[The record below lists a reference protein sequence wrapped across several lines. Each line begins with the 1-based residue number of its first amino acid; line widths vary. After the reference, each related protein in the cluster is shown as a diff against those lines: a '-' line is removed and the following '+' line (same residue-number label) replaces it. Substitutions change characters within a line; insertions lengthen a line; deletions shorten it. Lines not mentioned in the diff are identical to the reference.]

1 MDGEYICVDEEYYDP
16 YFILGVTRDDS
27 DSHIAKAYKTRAKKY
42 HPDKAPVDKI
52 KKYEKRFAIV
62 LESYEFIKKRR
73 RAIGVK
79 RELKNESQS
88 VDDFNK
94 EFEKITSPYDFGYG
108 TQSRIQDADE
118 YKSFETNIVNQFR
131 GKKFSK
137 EAFNKLFTYNKKIQ
151 TREDDHTS
159 KALVHK
165 TSDGFYGFNTAD
177 LANCALVS
185 SFNGLL
191 ITGDNF
197 GENGVGY
204 YSNEYS
210 DYKHSYNSAKN
221 PENILELNKIENED
235 ENDDEEEDVN
245 GLYKKYKSVYKTP
258 VNVKGGSYSQ
268 QQEQLMK
275 NVMNDLIEKEEHDK
289 EMIMRYNKIYKKELL
304 KQALEG
310 RLDTSPNFIRAL
322 KYHYN
327 AKQIL

>member
-1 MDGEYICVDEEYYDP
+1 MDSEYICIDEEYYDP

-52 KKYEKRFAIV
+52 KKYEKRFTII
-62 LESYEFIKKRR
+62 LESYEFIKRR
-73 RAIGVK
+73 RQAIGV
-79 RELKNESQS
+79 RRDPQNESRS
-88 VDDFNK
+88 VHDFK
-94 EFEKITSPYDFGYG
+94 EESEKITSPYDFGYG
-108 TQSRIQDADE
+108 TQSRIKDADE
-118 YKSFETNIVNQFR
+118 YKSFESNTVNQFR
-131 GKKFSK
+131 GKKFSNK
-137 EAFNKLFTYNKKIQ
+137 AFNKLFTYNKKTQ
-151 TREDDHTS
+151 TQEDHTS

-197 GENGVGY
+197 GETGVGY

-221 PENILELNKIENED
+221 PENVLELSKIENED
-235 ENDDEEEDVN
+235 ENEKSEEDVN
-245 GLYKKYKSVYKTP
+245 GLYKKYRKVYKTP
-258 VNVKGGSYSQ
+258 IDVRGGSYGQ
-268 QQEQLMK
+268 QQEHLMK
-275 NVMNDLIEKEEHDK
+275 NVMNDLIEKEKHDK

-310 RLDTSPNFIRAL
+310 RLETSPNFIRAL
-322 KYHYN
+322 KHHYN